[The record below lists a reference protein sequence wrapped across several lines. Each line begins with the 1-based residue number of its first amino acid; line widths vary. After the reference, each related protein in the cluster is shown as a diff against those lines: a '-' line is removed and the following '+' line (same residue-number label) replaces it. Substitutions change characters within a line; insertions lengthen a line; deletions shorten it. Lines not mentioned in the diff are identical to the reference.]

1 MSQTIYPIGI
11 QNFEKIRK
19 DGYLYI
25 DKTAWVYQLAN
36 TGSYYF
42 LSRPRRFGKSLLLS
56 TIEAYLQG
64 KKELFNGLAI
74 EKLEKEWK
82 AYPVLHLD
90 LNAER
95 YSEAGA
101 LESILRRYLNLWED
115 RWGKDER
122 EITPAD
128 RFTGVIRRA
137 CEKSKQRVVI
147 LVDEYDKPLLQAIG
161 DERLQEE
168 FRSILKAFYGVLKTM
183 DGYIKLAFLT
193 GVTKFGKV
201 SVFSDLNNLMDISM
215 DNRYV
220 EICGIT
226 EKEIHT
232 YMEDS
237 LHELAEAQGI
247 NNEETCRK
255 LKERYDG
262 YHFTEDSIG
271 IYNPFSLL
279 NTFAKK
285 KFGDYWFETG
295 TPSYLVELLKHT
307 HYDLYEMANTE
318 TDADVLN
325 SIDAASRNPIPV
337 IYQSGY
343 LTIKDYDAEFGI
355 YKLGFP
361 NLEVEEGFV
370 KYLLPFYTNVSAAK
384 TPFEIGQFVR
394 EIRTGNYDAFFKR
407 LQSFFA
413 DTPYEVITGQK
424 PERDTELHYQNVL
437 FIVFKLVGLYTKVE
451 YHTANG
457 RIDLV
462 LQTERYIYLMEFKLN
477 GTAEEALQQIN
488 EKQYALPFNNDNR
501 KIFKIGVNFSSETRN
516 IERWIVE

>member
-1 MSQTIYPIGI
+1 MNQTIYPIGI

-25 DKTAWVYQLAN
+25 DKTALVYQLVT
-36 TGSYYF
+36 TGQYYF

-56 TIEAYLQG
+56 TLEAYFQG
-64 KKELFNGLAI
+64 KKELFEGLAM
-74 EKLEKEWK
+74 EKLEKDWIR
-82 AYPVLHLD
+82 YPILHLD

-95 YSEAGA
+95 YSDPGA

-115 RWGKDER
+115 LWGKDER
-122 EITPAD
+122 EITPSD

-137 CEKSKQRVVI
+137 YERTGRRVVI

-161 DERLQEE
+161 NPELQEAY
-168 FRSILKAFYGVLKTM
+168 RSILKAFYGVLKSM
-183 DGYIKLAFLT
+183 DGYIRLAFLT

-215 DNRYV
+215 DNRYI

-232 YMEDS
+232 YLEN
-237 LHELAEAQGI
+237 ELRVLADAQAMTYEA
-247 NNEETCRK
+247 TCLK
-255 LKERYDG
+255 LKQRYDG
-262 YHFTEDSIG
+262 YHFTANSAG
-271 IYNPFSLL
+271 MYNPFSLL
-279 NTFAKK
+279 NTFAKME
-285 KFGDYWFETG
+285 FGDYWFETG

-325 SIDAASRNPIPV
+325 SIDIVSRNPIPV

-343 LTIKDYDAEFGI
+343 LTIKEYDPEFQI
-355 YKLGFP
+355 YTLGFP
-361 NLEVEEGFV
+361 NQEVEEGFV
-370 KYLLPFYTNVSAAK
+370 RYLLPYYSSITAVDS
-384 TPFEIGQFVR
+384 TFEIQKFIK
-394 EIRTGNYDAFFKR
+394 EIRMGDAEALLTR

-413 DTPYEVITGQK
+413 DTPYELIRNLEV
-424 PERDTELHYQNVL
+424 HYQNVL
-437 FIVFKLVGLYTKVE
+437 FIVFKLVGFYVKTE
-451 YHTANG
+451 YHTSRG

-462 LQTERYIYLMEFKLN
+462 LQTDRYIYIMEFKLN
-477 GTAEEALQQIN
+477 GTAEEALQQI
-488 EKQYALPFNNDNR
+488 EDKQYALPFTSDTR
-501 KIFKIGVNFSSETRN
+501 TLFRIGVNFSNETRN
-516 IERWIVE
+516 IDTWKIQTT